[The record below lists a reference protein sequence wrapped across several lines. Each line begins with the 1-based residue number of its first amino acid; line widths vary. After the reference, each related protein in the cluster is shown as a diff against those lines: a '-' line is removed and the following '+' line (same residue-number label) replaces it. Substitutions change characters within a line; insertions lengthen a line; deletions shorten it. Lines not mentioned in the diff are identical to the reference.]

1 MKIKLLITIDNDT
14 SVSQD
19 IISEW
24 DINKNPMEF
33 FRKLEQYMNTYI
45 IEYNKKNTIRLKSLE
60 CFNEDGVL
68 LMRMDKTE

>member
-60 CFNEDGVL
+60 CFNEDGIL
-68 LMRMDKTE
+68 LMRMDKNE